1 MEIWE
6 VEEGEGE
13 GKGLFAKTEALW
25 CQGRRGVMESKTWR
39 QNTRGREIGKE
50 EEAADKSEKRDEE
63 TDLINVSWI
72 DYLLVIHM

>member
-1 MEIWE
+1 MKIWE

-13 GKGLFAKTEALW
+13 VVCVAKTEALW

-39 QNTRGREIGKE
+39 ENTRGRDIAKE
-50 EEAADKSEKRDEE
+50 EEAAETSEKLDPE

-72 DYLLVIHM
+72 D